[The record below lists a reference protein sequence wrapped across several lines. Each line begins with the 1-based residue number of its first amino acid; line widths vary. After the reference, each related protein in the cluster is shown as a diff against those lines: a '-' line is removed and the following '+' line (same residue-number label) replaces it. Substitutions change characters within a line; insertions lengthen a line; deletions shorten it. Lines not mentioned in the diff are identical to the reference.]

1 MPRWWRGSR
10 YKGMNTM
17 KTPAEK
23 EPFEV
28 VYEKYFSDIYN
39 YIYGQILHRERS
51 EDLVSD
57 IFIKAM
63 TNYDRF
69 DPSRASVRTWLT
81 NIARNTLIDDY
92 RKNSIRKNVSLDD
105 EDNYVEPS
113 YEDEYKVLKEDDE
126 REVYR
131 ILSLL
136 SEGERELAGMIYFQN
151 MKNDEIGAILG
162 INAKAVSERRRRLL
176 AKCRKLAGDFTLY

>member
-1 MPRWWRGSR
+1 MS
-10 YKGMNTM
+10 T
-17 KTPAEK
+17 AAVK
-23 EPFEV
+23 ESFEI

-39 YIYGQILHRERS
+39 FIYGQILHRERA

-63 TNYDRF
+63 TNYERF
-69 DPSRASVRTWLT
+69 DPSRSSVRTWLT

-92 RKNSIRKNVSLDD
+92 RKNSIRKSVSLDD
-105 EDNYVEPS
+105 EDNYTEPS

-136 SEGERELAGMIYFQN
+136 SESERELAGMIYFQN
-151 MKNDEIGAILG
+151 MKNNEIGEILG